1 MAGTQAVDYCHKI
14 ATYFK
19 GQTDDSQSIVD
30 ISHISKNPDISMD
43 TENQINAFKQLAG
56 LISEVQKTKAF
67 IDKMFVAKR
76 QGERMARDRQQ
87 LKEMVEAL
95 RDDVGD
101 LLSSLAE
108 KNEQYIPQ
116 FTRIKQ
122 LLQMEIMD
130 MNEKIACMR
139 SISRGKNS
147 VGSGNYGNSR
157 IAFLP
162 RKLNTS
168 GVNIK
173 ITS

>member
-1 MAGTQAVDYCHKI
+1 
-14 ATYFK
+14 
-19 GQTDDSQSIVD
+19 
-30 ISHISKNPDISMD
+30 
-43 TENQINAFKQLAG
+43 
-56 LISEVQKTKAF
+56 
-67 IDKMFVAKR
+67 MFAAKR

-108 KNEQYIPQ
+108 NNEQYIPQ
-116 FTRIKQ
+116 FTKIKQ
-122 LLQMEIMD
+122 LLQMEIME

-147 VGSGNYGNSR
+147 VGSGNFANSR

-162 RKLNTS
+162 KKLNTS